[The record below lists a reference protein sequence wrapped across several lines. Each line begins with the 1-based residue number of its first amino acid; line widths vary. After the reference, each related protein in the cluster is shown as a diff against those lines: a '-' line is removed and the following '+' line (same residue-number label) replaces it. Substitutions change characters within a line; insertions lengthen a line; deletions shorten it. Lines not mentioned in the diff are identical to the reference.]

1 MELQEFKEI
10 LKKDTIAAMKS
21 KNSIKLSTLRSIATA
36 ITNAEKSGKDFKH
49 IDILSMLAKQRQQSI
64 EQYTK
69 GNNIEAAKQ
78 EAEELEFIQEY
89 LPKQISETELT
100 QIITDFLNSIDGT
113 KTMKD
118 MGKVMNHIKTN
129 YPGQDMKLVSTITK
143 NNINGLH

>member
-1 MELQEFKEI
+1 MKVEEFKEI
-10 LKKDTIAAMKS
+10 LKKDTIDAMKS
-21 KNSIKLSTLRSIATA
+21 KNSIKLSTLRSIVTA
-36 ITNAEKSGKDFKH
+36 ITNAEKSGKKFNH

-64 EQYTK
+64 EQYKK
-69 GNNIEAAKQ
+69 GNNETAANQ
-78 EAEELEFIQEY
+78 EAEELEYIQEY

-100 QIITDFLNSIDGT
+100 EIITNFLNSIDGT

-118 MGKVMNHIKTN
+118 IGKVMNHIKTN